1 MRSFVGYPLRGYG
14 MNPFY
19 WSFRAQFL
27 SGMALCAGLL
37 GFAFYS
43 QRNLLLDPCP
53 LCIMQRVAFMV
64 LGLVF
69 LLGALHAPKAPVGRR
84 VYAVLA
90 ALVALTGATV
100 AGRHLWLQALPPD
113 QVPACGPGL
122 SYLLEAFPLSD
133 VVRQVFTGSGECAK
147 VDWTFLGLAM
157 PGWTFI
163 WYVAF
168 CGGALWA
175 GFRRRQAV

>member
-1 MRSFVGYPLRGYG
+1 
-14 MNPFY
+14 MNPLF
-19 WSFRAQFL
+19 WSFRAQCA
-27 SGMALCAGLL
+27 SGVAVCAGLV
-37 GFAFYS
+37 GFALYS
-43 QRNLLLDPCP
+43 QSNLLLDPCP
-53 LCIMQRVAFMV
+53 LCIVQRVAFMA

-69 LLGALHAPKAPVGRR
+69 LLGALHGPSTLAGRR
-84 VYAVLA
+84 TYAVLA
-90 ALVALTGATV
+90 ALVAVMGAVV
-100 AGRHLWLQALPPD
+100 AGRHLWLQSLPPD

-163 WYVAF
+163 WYVLL
-168 CGGALWA
+168 GSGALWA
-175 GFRRRQAV
+175 GFRRK